1 MKVVGVR
8 ELTDRINDILRMV
21 EEEGESFEVTNH
33 GKVIARL
40 IPDRGFHVPS
50 DEAAWIDIDHLA
62 TEIGTHIPD
71 KVDAVDIIS
80 DMRREL

>member
-1 MKVVGVR
+1 MKMIGVR

-33 GKVIARL
+33 GEVIARL
-40 IPDRGFHVPS
+40 IPGHSSHTSLDTT
-50 DEAAWIDIDHLA
+50 AWTDIDRLA
-62 TEIGTHIPD
+62 TEIGKHIPA

-80 DMRREL
+80 DVRRDL